1 MIMSNHTT
9 FPDAIVFPDGTIRL
23 ITAAAKKW
31 AHTKTEVKDT
41 CSADAVPDYDV
52 FTENIPKMMSD
63 YGLVVR
69 REKQPAFHYR
79 SKRRKWPKST
89 PTSDDTTIDFLQRIP
104 EEHREAVRHRAHGR
118 QRARNHR
125 AQEAAK
131 RRKRRKELQDRQ
143 SKK

>member
-1 MIMSNHTT
+1 MSTSTT

-23 ITAAAKKW
+23 ITTAAKQW
-31 AHTKTEVKDT
+31 AYTNTNIDRWCELST
-41 CSADAVPDYDV
+41 VPDYVD
-52 FTENIPKMMSD
+52 FNESIPPLMEGKGFVIQWDRVPVS
-63 YGLVVR
+63 
-69 REKQPAFHYR
+69 HYR

-104 EEHREAVRHRAHGR
+104 EEHREAARHRAHGR

-131 RRKRRKELQDRQ
+131 RRKRRKELRDGQTNQ
-143 SKK
+143 

>member
-1 MIMSNHTT
+1 MSNQTA
-9 FPDAIVFPDGTIRL
+9 FPDAIVFPDGTSRL
-23 ITAAAKKW
+23 VTDAAKQW
-31 AHTKTEVKDT
+31 AYTNTAINSWCELST
-41 CSADAVPDYDV
+41 VPDYVD
-52 FTENIPKMMSD
+52 FDDSIPPLMEGK
-63 YGLVVR
+63 GLVVQW
-69 REKQPAFHYR
+69 KQMPVSHYR
-79 SKRRKWPKST
+79 SKRRKWPKSAAT
-89 PTSDDTTIDFLQRIP
+89 NDDTTIDFLQRIP